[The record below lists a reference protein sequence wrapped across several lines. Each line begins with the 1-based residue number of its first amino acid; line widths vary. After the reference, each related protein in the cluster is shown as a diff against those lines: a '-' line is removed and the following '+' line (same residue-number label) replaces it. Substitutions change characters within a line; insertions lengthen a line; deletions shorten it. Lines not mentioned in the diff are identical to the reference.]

1 NFLLKSMKIL
11 VYLRKSICFLYI
23 KLTRMLFDFIA
34 FINELRDNNEKKE
47 TIEKYEKLVGP
58 IEGGVKD
65 QVWFVEYL
73 ANFKPTKYLVP
84 EELQKD
90 FDRDLLQQ
98 LVLGSFSSDYELKT
112 ESEKEPELYIAVK
125 SGDQSV
131 VKKVSELWS
140 FQIQRLYEIYIEE
153 QINLQVL
160 KAEDQDGVEKNSI
173 EQERLMRQ
181 KRRQA
186 VLDTMGI
193 KEEAEKAKVEQS
205 KSLDELMGKL

>member
-1 NFLLKSMKIL
+1 
-11 VYLRKSICFLYI
+11 SICFLYI